1 MEDPPEMDDPRDVDP
16 PEAEDPPE
24 VTVGDDALTVGVVD
38 EPAVPLDEAMLPDE
52 VADDPPLTTVA
63 DPEVG
68 TAPDEPVAVVPALL
82 PVLLDPAWSWDTTTP
97 MATVAP
103 VAARTAPRVRL
114 RSRAR
119 AVSLLWGV
127 GG

>member
-1 MEDPPEMDDPRDVDP
+1 VVADPPD
-16 PEAEDPPE
+16 
-24 VTVGDDALTVGVVD
+24 VTVGDAALAVGV
-38 EPAVPLDEAMLPDE
+38 DE
-52 VADDPPLTTVA
+52 VPVVLADEVPAADEDATDEPPLTTVGVA
-63 DPEVG
+63 VEPDPELDGAVE
-68 TAPDEPVAVVPALL
+68 TAPVLF

-114 RSRAR
+114 RSRVR

>member
-1 MEDPPEMDDPRDVDP
+1 VHRRRRH
-16 PEAEDPPE
+16 AEDPPD
-24 VTVGDDALTVGVVD
+24 VTVGVDELLVGVD
-38 EPAVPLDEAMLPDE
+38 EELPEDEDELDDEEELPPATVVLVAPDPE
-52 VADDPPLTTVA
+52 PDGTVA
-63 DPEVG
+63 
-68 TAPDEPVAVVPALL
+68 AV
-82 PVLLDPAWSWDTTTP
+82 PVLLDPAWPWDTTTP

-103 VAARTAPRVRL
+103 VAAMTAPRVRL